1 MPPKMNRLL
10 RWLPMLLLGGLIA
23 YVVIAEP
30 FDWHAVLHHIVTM
43 SPLLWAQ
50 LLGVFVVCYAA
61 RIWRWVV
68 FTRAVGV
75 DVPLWRNAVIY
86 MSGFGLGLVL
96 HKAGEAMRVLYLR
109 PYGMSYAHGVGAFLS
124 DRLLDIL
131 IAGILACSGIAL
143 FAGHADWAVA
153 ATGVCLVAMWVL
165 RSSLAREFVR
175 RLPLGRL
182 SAYAHEGMH
191 SMSVLLSGGTLWRAV
206 ALSVATWCAQGS
218 ALYFALN
225 AMGAQVDWYLCIAAY
240 SIGLFAGAAA
250 IVPGGLGA
258 AEAAIMLLMVS
269 KGVDKEVALAAAVVG
284 RGVPQWAGMLTG
296 LLSMAFLGSAAEP
309 GEPTESANPAE
320 SA

>member
-1 MPPKMNRLL
+1 MV
-10 RWLPMLLLGGLIA
+10 LLGGLIA
-23 YVVIAEP
+23 YVVIAQP

-43 SPLLWAQ
+43 TPLLWAQ

-75 DVPLWRNAVIY
+75 EVPLWRNAVIY
-86 MSGFGLGLVL
+86 MSGFGMGLML

-109 PYGMSYAHGVGAFLS
+109 PYGMSYANGVGAFLA
-124 DRLLDIL
+124 DRLLDVL

-143 FAGHADWAVA
+143 FTGHSDWAVA
-153 ATGVCLVAMWVL
+153 ATAVCLVAMWVL

-218 ALYFALN
+218 ALYFALD
-225 AMGAQVDWYLCIAAY
+225 AMGAPVAWHLCIAAY

-258 AEAAIMLLMVS
+258 AEAAIMLLLVS

-284 RGVPQWAGMLTG
+284 RGVPQWAGMLAG

-309 GEPTESANPAE
+309 AVDEAKPAE
-320 SA
+320 PA

>member
-1 MPPKMNRLL
+1 MSGFSRLL
-10 RWLPMLLLGGLIA
+10 RWLPLVLLGGLIA
-23 YVVIAEP
+23 YVVIAQP

-43 SPLLWAQ
+43 TPLLWAQ

-75 DVPLWRNAVIY
+75 EVPLWRNAVIY
-86 MSGFGLGLVL
+86 MSGFGMGLML

-109 PYGMSYAHGVGAFLS
+109 PYGMSYANGVGAFLA
-124 DRLLDIL
+124 DRLLDVL

-143 FAGHADWAVA
+143 FTGHSDWAVA
-153 ATGVCLVAMWVL
+153 ATAVCLVAMWVL

-218 ALYFALN
+218 ALYFALD
-225 AMGAQVDWYLCIAAY
+225 AMGAPVAWHLCIAAY

-258 AEAAIMLLMVS
+258 AEAAIMLLLVS

-284 RGVPQWAGMLTG
+284 RGVPQWAGMLAG

-309 GEPTESANPAE
+309 AVDEAKPVEPA
-320 SA
+320 

>member
-1 MPPKMNRLL
+1 MSGFSRLL
-10 RWLPMLLLGGLIA
+10 RWLPLVLLGGLIA
-23 YVVIAEP
+23 YVVIAQP

-86 MSGFGLGLVL
+86 MSGFGMGLML

-109 PYGMSYAHGVGAFLS
+109 PYGMSYANGVGAFLA

-131 IAGILACSGIAL
+131 IAGLLACSGIAL
-143 FAGHADWAVA
+143 FTGHSDWAVA
-153 ATGVCLVAMWVL
+153 ATAVCLVAMWVL

-191 SMSVLLSGGTLWRAV
+191 AMSVLLSGKTLWRAV

-218 ALYFALN
+218 ALYFALQ
-225 AMGAQVDWYLCIAAY
+225 AMGSPVDWTLAVAAY

-258 AEAAIMLLMVS
+258 AEAAIMLLLVS

-284 RGVPQWAGMLTG
+284 RGVPQWAGMLAG

-309 GEPTESANPAE
+309 AAEAKPAE
-320 SA
+320 TA